1 MYELE
6 IIQTAERLVRE
17 VMGVKEEDQVLVVT
31 DVAKITVGKAFTIA

>member
-17 VMGVKEEDQVLVVT
+17 VMGVKEEDQVLV
-31 DVAKITVGKAFTIA
+31 GHRCG